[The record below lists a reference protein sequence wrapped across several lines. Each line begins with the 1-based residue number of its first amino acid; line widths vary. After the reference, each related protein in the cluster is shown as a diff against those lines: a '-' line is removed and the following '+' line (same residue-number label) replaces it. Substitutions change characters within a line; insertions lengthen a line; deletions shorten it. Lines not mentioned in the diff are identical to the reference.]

1 MSSHAATRADSRALT
16 DGFHRALL
24 LSSIFVL
31 GAAVIALRATNT
43 RGEPTSEIT
52 GIAGAGDEEAAGTP
66 AAGDLAARPESEVA
80 P

>member
-1 MSSHAATRADSRALT
+1 MSSHAATRTDSRALT

-52 GIAGAGDEEAAGTP
+52 ETAVDASA
-66 AAGDLAARPESEVA
+66 DLAARPESEVA